1 MGRNYDKLHYALRRK
16 FDKLS
21 PKAHRRLLYT
31 LLIIYGLLSCYFIA
45 QFFVRSKEQPVME
58 KLIQRPIQ
66 TDSLLN
72 FQQKQLYDHDK

>member
-1 MGRNYDKLHYALRRK
+1 MGRYYDKLHFALRRK
-16 FDKLS
+16 LDKLS

-45 QFFVRSKEQPVME
+45 QFFVRPKEQPVME

-66 TDSLLN
+66 TDSLLI